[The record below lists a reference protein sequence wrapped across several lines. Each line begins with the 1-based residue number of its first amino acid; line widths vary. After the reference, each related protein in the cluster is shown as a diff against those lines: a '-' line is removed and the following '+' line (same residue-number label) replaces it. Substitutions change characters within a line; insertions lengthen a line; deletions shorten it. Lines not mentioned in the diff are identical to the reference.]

1 MEDNK
6 IKNFKFQNKIMVF
19 HEDPAFGR
27 GPARIMELVR
37 QTNKLSEAYRI
48 MGLSSSKGWKIIKRA
63 QNDLGFPLLT
73 TEIGGKSG
81 GNSKLSQEGEDFL
94 NRYNAFVEELNKEGE
109 KIFKKHFPD

>member
-1 MEDNK
+1 
-6 IKNFKFQNKIMVF
+6 MVF

-63 QNDLGFPLLT
+63 QNDLGFPPDRMAATGFGEYRPVALGNTEADRAQNRRIELKLT
-73 TEIGGKSG
+73 E
-81 GNSKLSQEGEDFL
+81 
-94 NRYNAFVEELNKEGE
+94 R
-109 KIFKKHFPD
+109 